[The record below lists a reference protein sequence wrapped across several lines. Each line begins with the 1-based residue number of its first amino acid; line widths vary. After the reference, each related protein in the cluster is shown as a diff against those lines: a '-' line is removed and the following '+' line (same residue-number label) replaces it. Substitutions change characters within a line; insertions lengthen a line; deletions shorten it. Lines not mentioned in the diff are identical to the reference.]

1 MNKIQMMK
9 TLIDST
15 KGRFYVVEYLKLD
28 GTLRKMLTRTGV
40 SKGVK
45 GTGLPNTK
53 ENILRAYDLSIGQWR
68 SINLETVQSI
78 KCGKVLF
85 EQQFYLNNSFI

>member
-1 MNKIQMMK
+1 MNKIKLMK

-15 KGRFYVVEYLKLD
+15 RGRFYVVQFIKSNGEV
-28 GTLRKMLTRTGV
+28 RKMLTRTGV

-68 SINLETVQSI
+68 SINLETIQSI

-85 EQQFYLNNSFI
+85 EEV

>member
-15 KGRFYVVEYLKLD
+15 KGKFFVINFVKSNGEV
-28 GTLRKMLTRTGV
+28 RKMLTRTGV

-45 GTGLPNTK
+45 GTGLSNTK

-85 EQQFYLNNSFI
+85 EQ

>member
-15 KGRFYVVEYLKLD
+15 KGRFFVINFVKSNGEV
-28 GTLRKMLTRTGV
+28 RKMLTRTGV

-68 SINLETVQSI
+68 SINLETVQKI

-85 EQQFYLNNSFI
+85 EEL

>member
-15 KGRFYVVEYLKLD
+15 RGRFFVVQFIKSSGEV
-28 GTLRKMLTRTGV
+28 RKMLTRTGI

-68 SINLETVQSI
+68 SINLETVKSI

-85 EQQFYLNNSFI
+85 EENV

>member
-1 MNKIQMMK
+1 MNKIQLMK

-15 KGRFYVVEYLKLD
+15 RGRFYVVEFLKLD
-28 GTLRKMLTRTGV
+28 GSLRKMRTRTGV
-40 SKGVK
+40 KKGIK
-45 GTGLPNTK
+45 GNGLPNTK
-53 ENILRAYDLSIGQWR
+53 ENILRTYDLSIGQWR

-85 EQQFYLNNSFI
+85 EENT

>member
-15 KGRFYVVEYLKLD
+15 KGRFYVVQFIKSSGEV
-28 GTLRKMLTRTGV
+28 RKMLTRTGIK
-40 SKGVK
+40 KGIL

-68 SINLETVQSI
+68 SINLETVQKI

-85 EQQFYLNNSFI
+85 EEDV

>member
-1 MNKIQMMK
+1 MNKIQMIK

-15 KGRFYVVEYLKLD
+15 KGKFFVINFVKSNGEV
-28 GTLRKMLTRTGV
+28 RKMLTRTGI

-85 EQQFYLNNSFI
+85 EEGL

>member
-1 MNKIQMMK
+1 MNKIQMIK

-15 KGRFYVVEYLKLD
+15 RGKFFVVQFVKSNGEV
-28 GTLRKMLTRTGV
+28 RKMLTRTGV

-53 ENILRAYDLSIGQWR
+53 ENILRVYDVSIGQWR
-68 SINLETVQSI
+68 SVNLETVQKI

-85 EQQFYLNNSFI
+85 EQ

>member
-9 TLIDST
+9 NLIDST
-15 KGRFYVVEYLKLD
+15 KGRFFVVEFVKSN
-28 GTLRKMLTRTGV
+28 GELRKMLTRTGIK
-40 SKGVK
+40 KGVL

-53 ENILRAYDLSIGQWR
+53 ENILRVYDVSIGQWR
-68 SINLETVQSI
+68 SVNLETVQSI

-85 EQQFYLNNSFI
+85 EESF

>member
-15 KGRFYVVEYLKLD
+15 KGRFYVINFVKLD
-28 GTLRKMLTRTGV
+28 GTVRRMLTRTGI
-40 SKGVK
+40 KRGVK
-45 GTGLPNTK
+45 GHGLPNTK

-85 EQQFYLNNSFI
+85 EENV

>member
-1 MNKIQMMK
+1 MNKIQLMK

-15 KGRFYVVEYLKLD
+15 RGKFFVINFIKKD
-28 GTLRKMLTRTGV
+28 GTVRKMLTRTGV

-85 EQQFYLNNSFI
+85 EESV

>member
-15 KGRFYVVEYLKLD
+15 RGKFFVINFIKKD
-28 GTLRKMLTRTGV
+28 GTVRKMLTRTGV

-45 GTGLPNTK
+45 GNGLPNTK

-85 EQQFYLNNSFI
+85 EEDM